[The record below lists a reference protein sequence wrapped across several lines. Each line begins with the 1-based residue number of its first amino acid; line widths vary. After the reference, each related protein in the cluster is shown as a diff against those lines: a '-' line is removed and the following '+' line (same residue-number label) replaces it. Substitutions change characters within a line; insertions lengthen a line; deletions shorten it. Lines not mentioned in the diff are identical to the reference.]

1 MDNNTK
7 PDPDFPFTINYD
19 QIIVEKNMLAITKL
33 LAYSIKANPY
43 MSPASF
49 IKDMGSTDLELIQEV
64 GDSGAD
70 DPHFNEL
77 ILMTEML
84 AQAEG
89 IPSMSMEEMNTR
101 VNQFLIFITMESL
114 KRKGLI
120 RIFYENMSFGD
131 DYLDKMI
138 AEKL

>member
-1 MDNNTK
+1 
-7 PDPDFPFTINYD
+7 
-19 QIIVEKNMLAITKL
+19 
-33 LAYSIKANPY
+33 
-43 MSPASF
+43 
-49 IKDMGSTDLELIQEV
+49 LELIQEV

-77 ILMTEML
+77 IIMTEML